1 MCVCVYTDLLTPYGR
16 GSRFFSN
23 VQPYIPIIGAAYF
36 GSIEPTQL
44 LLSAMYGVAA
54 RLPGAIVST
63 RDFLHIKRVFE
74 HQLKSQMTHYK
85 PSLQACQALTLI
97 HLTLEMQCEGLEGV
111 ETWPLRL
118 SAVLNIPPP
127 PQTGPVFFLTAANLC
142 PPLRCFC
149 RLSAWHSS
157 CDCTGRKHTPM
168 SRRCCRRPND
178 ACSGPFSARIG
189 GNYITEPPSLTH
201 PPPPLTPPT
210 KD

>member
-1 MCVCVYTDLLTPYGR
+1 MSAYDGLHQC
-16 GSRFFSN
+16 RFFSS

-74 HQLKSQMTHYK
+74 HQLKNQMTRYK

-118 SAVLNIPPP
+118 SAVRNIP
-127 PQTGPVFFLTAANLC
+127 TRIGLVDLSTNVI
-142 PPLRCFC
+142 C
-149 RLSAWHSS
+149 RLFAWHLS
-157 CDCTGRKHTPM
+157 CDCTAKKHTPT
-168 SRRCCRRPND
+168 SPHCYRRPNG

-189 GNYITEPPSLTH
+189 GNWP
-201 PPPPLTPPT
+201 
-210 KD
+210 

>member
-1 MCVCVYTDLLTPYGR
+1 MCVYTRTYLHPMG
-16 GSRFFSN
+16 GRFFSN

-74 HQLKSQMTHYK
+74 HQLKNQMTHYK

-118 SAVLNIPPP
+118 SAVLNIPTP
-127 PQTGPVFFLTAANLC
+127 GLALVF
-142 PPLRCFC
+142 
-149 RLSAWHSS
+149 
-157 CDCTGRKHTPM
+157 DC
-168 SRRCCRRPND
+168 S
-178 ACSGPFSARIG
+178 
-189 GNYITEPPSLTH
+189 
-201 PPPPLTPPT
+201 
-210 KD
+210 